1 MPAFGSRNEDEEDN
15 DTLFDDVVRMA
26 DRLQLQGDK
35 RSNYIDDHMTAAG
48 YERIQSRE
56 SYARVQEQDEEDQSG
71 TSRWFGKSGGRGQEG
86 GRAGGSR
93 RPNSPRGNQ
102 DDGDRF

>member
-1 MPAFGSRNEDEEDN
+1 MPAFGRSDEEEEE

-26 DRLQLQGDK
+26 DRLRLQGDK

-56 SYARVQEQDEEDQSG
+56 SYARVQEQDEEDESG
-71 TSRWFGKSGGRGQEG
+71 TSRWFGKSGGGRAQEG
-86 GRAGGSR
+86 GRTGQR
-93 RPNSPRGNQ
+93 RPNSPRGNR
-102 DDGDRF
+102 DDGDSF